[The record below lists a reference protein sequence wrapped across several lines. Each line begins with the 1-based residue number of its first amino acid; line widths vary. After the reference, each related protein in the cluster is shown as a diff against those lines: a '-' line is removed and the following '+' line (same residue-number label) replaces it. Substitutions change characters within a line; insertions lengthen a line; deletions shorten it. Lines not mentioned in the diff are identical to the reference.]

1 MEKLQ
6 SRLKTSLREL
16 SAYGIQ
22 KADIG
27 IIAGT
32 GLSEISPVS
41 DITISYN
48 NISGL
53 NKSHISGH
61 IGEILY
67 GSIDGKTILFFSG
80 RSHFYEG
87 YSMKD
92 IMYPVD
98 LTAALGVKIIIII
111 SAAGGLN
118 QSFKGGDIMLIK
130 DHINMLGVNPLRGL
144 QPYYNENDLF
154 CDMSAPYS
162 KELNEKFNRTAKKF
176 NTNVKSGVYA
186 AVSGPSIETAAE
198 TRFLMQ
204 TADAVGMSTVPEVI
218 AANRNGVETMAI
230 AVISNVH
237 NPDNFKPVRIKQVVR
252 NCKISAEILK
262 PQILQ
267 FITDLVIT
275 NKKTGGDS
283 AKIVSG
289 DSI

>member
-6 SRLKTSLREL
+6 SRLKTSLKEL
-16 SAYGIQ
+16 RAYGIQ

-32 GLSEISPVS
+32 GLSGISPVS
-41 DITISYN
+41 DINISYN
-48 NISGL
+48 NVSGL
-53 NKSHISGH
+53 KKSHTSGH
-61 IGEILY
+61 MGEILY
-67 GSIDGKTILFFSG
+67 GSVDRKNILFFSG

-98 LTAALGVKIIIII
+98 LTAALGAKIIIII

-118 QSFKGGDIMLIK
+118 QSFKNGDIMLIK
-130 DHINMLGVNPLRGL
+130 DHINMMGINPLRGL
-144 QPYYNENDLF
+144 QSYYNENDLF
-154 CDMSAPYS
+154 CDMSSPYS
-162 KELNEKFNRTAKKF
+162 KELNEKFARTAKEF
-176 NTNVKSGVYA
+176 NANIKSGVYA

-198 TRFLMQ
+198 TRLLMQ

-237 NPDNFKPVRIKQVVR
+237 NPDNFKPVRIKQIIR

-267 FITDLVIT
+267 FTADLVIT
-275 NKKTGGDS
+275 NKKTGGNS
-283 AKIVSG
+283 TKIASG
-289 DSI
+289 DNI